1 MPRQNVL
8 KQQSKGFAWTAMPS
22 ATRSMYFSVNS
33 LFNGASAL
41 LGSVLCSALI
51 GVLEAYPP
59 HALRCIFFVGLAGAL
74 AAAVMAARIPCREA

>member
-1 MPRQNVL
+1 MCIRD
-8 KQQSKGFAWTAMPS
+8 
-22 ATRSMYFSVNS
+22 R
-33 LFNGASAL
+33 ASAL

-74 AAAVMAARIPCREA
+74 AAAVMAARSLSLIHI